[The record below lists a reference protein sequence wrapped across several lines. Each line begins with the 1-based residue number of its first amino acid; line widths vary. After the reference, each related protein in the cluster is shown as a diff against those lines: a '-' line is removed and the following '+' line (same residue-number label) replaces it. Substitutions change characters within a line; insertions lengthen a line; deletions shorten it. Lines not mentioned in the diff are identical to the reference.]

1 MKPVDLTKFS
11 TILRTNGISIT
22 KASEELF
29 GNLPESLQ
37 NQTNNEEI
45 KQIII
50 DLLLNSEGATDI
62 TRAIYKGRIEEA
74 LNEYDYEY
82 KQY

>member
-1 MKPVDLTKFS
+1 MKPADLTKFS

-22 KASEELF
+22 QASEQLF

-45 KQIII
+45 KEIII
-50 DLLLNSEGATDI
+50 NLLLNSEGPTDI

-74 LNEYDYEY
+74 L
-82 KQY
+82 Q